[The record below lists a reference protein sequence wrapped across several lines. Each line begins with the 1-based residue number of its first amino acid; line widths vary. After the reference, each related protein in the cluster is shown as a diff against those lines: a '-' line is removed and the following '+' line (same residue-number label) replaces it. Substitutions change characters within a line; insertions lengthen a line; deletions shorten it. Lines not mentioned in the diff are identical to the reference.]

1 MGDIGKKGK
10 KKGDILLKMIAISG
24 EMPANL
30 PEKIVG
36 SKSYTAS
43 LITDLKKKGYLLLR
57 YREGLRGYVL
67 GKKGKNYL
75 LQDYR
80 QEVGSYLIGASET
93 NHVKSELEKRLRLHR
108 MSQIWGYFFMHGNL
122 IFATEKPK
130 IFTQDCYGKTS
141 LGTYY
146 GSQELKQGTDQ
157 VKGSRACGLYM
168 KNEEVFVVYNSMGN
182 LMKWSK
188 KMEVATVLGRTQ
200 FAEDRNYMAR
210 KSHFVRRLHEIIEKD
225 ILSSGGVKQELF
237 QTDDVYEQYYF
248 VPQRQG
254 GGLSSKRAAYR

>member
-1 MGDIGKKGK
+1 MDKWETLERKE

-80 QEVGSYLIGASET
+80 QEIGRASCRER
-93 NHVKSELEKRLRLHR
+93 V
-108 MSQIWGYFFMHGNL
+108 
-122 IFATEKPK
+122 
-130 IFTQDCYGKTS
+130 
-141 LGTYY
+141 
-146 GSQELKQGTDQ
+146 
-157 VKGSRACGLYM
+157 
-168 KNEEVFVVYNSMGN
+168 
-182 LMKWSK
+182 
-188 KMEVATVLGRTQ
+188 
-200 FAEDRNYMAR
+200 
-210 KSHFVRRLHEIIEKD
+210 
-225 ILSSGGVKQELF
+225 
-237 QTDDVYEQYYF
+237 
-248 VPQRQG
+248 
-254 GGLSSKRAAYR
+254 

>member
-1 MGDIGKKGK
+1 MDKWETLERKE

-168 KNEEVFVVYNSMGN
+168 KNEEVFVFT
-182 LMKWSK
+182 
-188 KMEVATVLGRTQ
+188 TVWG
-200 FAEDRNYMAR
+200 
-210 KSHFVRRLHEIIEKD
+210 I
-225 ILSSGGVKQELF
+225 
-237 QTDDVYEQYYF
+237 
-248 VPQRQG
+248 
-254 GGLSSKRAAYR
+254 

>member
-1 MGDIGKKGK
+1 MDKWETLERKG

-188 KMEVATVLGRTQ
+188 KMETAMRCWVERNLLKTGITWQPLVMHPAPHTKCIVGLGKFFSWHRAREYP
-200 FAEDRNYMAR
+200 AELWWSWKKKLPNAR
-210 KSHFVRRLHEIIEKD
+210 V
-225 ILSSGGVKQELF
+225 
-237 QTDDVYEQYYF
+237 
-248 VPQRQG
+248 
-254 GGLSSKRAAYR
+254 

>member
-1 MGDIGKKGK
+1 MDKWETLERKE

-108 MSQIWGYFFMHGNL
+108 MSLRFLHRIVTGKHLWGP
-122 IFATEKPK
+122 I
-130 IFTQDCYGKTS
+130 
-141 LGTYY
+141 
-146 GSQELKQGTDQ
+146 
-157 VKGSRACGLYM
+157 
-168 KNEEVFVVYNSMGN
+168 MG
-182 LMKWSK
+182 
-188 KMEVATVLGRTQ
+188 V
-200 FAEDRNYMAR
+200 RN
-210 KSHFVRRLHEIIEKD
+210 
-225 ILSSGGVKQELF
+225 
-237 QTDDVYEQYYF
+237 
-248 VPQRQG
+248 
-254 GGLSSKRAAYR
+254 